1 CSPRQTHHWRE
12 GNLPTNSKCFICR
25 KTCWS
30 SECLTGYRCQ
40 WCGRTSHAGC
50 IEKVDD
56 ECDFGPLRDIML
68 PSFCV
73 SLPRMNIPIEH
84 VIGVT
89 KRPRGELFYSFLTN
103 YLNKSF

>member
-1 CSPRQTHHWRE
+1 MLYKFSIIQ
-12 GNLPTNSKCFICR
+12 
-25 KTCWS
+25 
-30 SECLTGYRCQ
+30 
-40 WCGRTSHAGC
+40 SHAGC